1 MFMDAKRGVPT
12 ALFRF
17 ISGSGAWKRTF
28 LNKEITMSFFRKIFP
43 KKENAI
49 LHLLAKGR
57 NIPQKEIV
65 LAKLGL
71 YKSILSNPKYRN
83 SYPYIIALYAYG
95 YAEQANKALALYKT
109 GSDYPK
115 NCLNLISDL
124 LPFNAKLSYELLA
137 EIEPNKKTILL
148 RTNILAALG
157 HLPALQKLLDSLN
170 SSDFIKTPE
179 LYLLFNH
186 LENQESNKL
195 ANLNQYLTAYQLDK
209 VAFADN
215 TKLFS
220 SINLTANSVFNN
232 KSGINKLPKVSIIV
246 TTFNSEKYIISTL
259 ISLVKQTYPNK
270 EIIIVDD
277 NSSDNTLSLLQT
289 FAQQYSFI
297 KIIPL
302 NRNVGTY
309 VAKTIGAYLAQG
321 EFIATNDSDDW
332 AHPQKIELQMLPL
345 LNNPNLVVTFSKWV
359 RLQENGRFYAR
370 SVSPLTRLN
379 PASALFR
386 KKEVMEKTGLWHL
399 VRTGADSEFNA
410 RLKLC
415 FPNQYVTINK
425 PLTIAAHRANSLMTS
440 KETGYSEQ
448 GVSITRLEYW
458 QAWQNWHIQ
467 CLKQQKTP
475 KLALL
480 QNPFYVPNEI
490 AVKQED
496 IVFCFKMNHL
506 DL

>member
-1 MFMDAKRGVPT
+1 
-12 ALFRF
+12 
-17 ISGSGAWKRTF
+17 
-28 LNKEITMSFFRKIFP
+28 MSFFRKIFP
-43 KKENAI
+43 KKENTT
-49 LHLLAKGR
+49 LHLLAKEE

-65 LAKLGL
+65 LSKLGL
-71 YKSILSNPKYRN
+71 YKAILSDPKYKN

-95 YAEQANKALALYKT
+95 YAEQADKALALYRT
-109 GSDYPK
+109 SSDYPK

-137 EIEPNKKTILL
+137 EIKSNKKSTLL
-148 RTNILAALG
+148 KANILAALG
-157 HLPALQKLLDSLN
+157 KLTELKGLLVSLN
-170 SSDFIKTPE
+170 SSDFIRTPE
-179 LYLLFNH
+179 FYLLFNH
-186 LENQESNKL
+186 LEKQESNKL
-195 ANLNQYLTAYQLDK
+195 VNLNQYLTAYQLDK
-209 VAFADN
+209 VEFTN
-215 TKLFS
+215 KTKPFS

-232 KSGINKLPKVSIIV
+232 KNDVNKLPIVSIIV
-246 TTFNSEKYIISTL
+246 TTFNSEKYIIPTL

-297 KIIPL
+297 KVIPL
-302 NRNVGTY
+302 SRNVGTY
-309 VAKTIGAYLAQG
+309 VAKTIGTYLAKG

-332 AHPQKIELQMLPL
+332 AHPQKIELQILPL

-359 RLQENGRFYAR
+359 RLQENGQFYAR

-448 GVSITRLEYW
+448 GVSVTRLEYW

-467 CLKQQKTP
+467 CLKKKTSL
-475 KLALL
+475 KMELF
-480 QNPFYVPNEI
+480 QDPFIVPNIIKVELS
-490 AVKQED
+490 D
-496 IVFCFKMNHL
+496 ILFCFTENHL
-506 DL
+506 I

>member
-1 MFMDAKRGVPT
+1 
-12 ALFRF
+12 
-17 ISGSGAWKRTF
+17 
-28 LNKEITMSFFRKIFP
+28 MSFFRKIFP
-43 KKENAI
+43 KKENAT
-49 LHLLAKGR
+49 LHLLAKEE

-65 LAKLGL
+65 LLKLGL
-71 YKSILSNPKYRN
+71 YKAILSDPKYKN

-95 YAEQANKALALYKT
+95 YAEQADKALALYRT
-109 GSDYPK
+109 SSDYPK
-115 NCLNLISDL
+115 NCLKLISNL

-137 EIEPNKKTILL
+137 EIKSNKKSTLL
-148 RTNILAALG
+148 KANILAALG
-157 HLPALQKLLDSLN
+157 KLTELKDLLVSLN
-170 SSDFIKTPE
+170 SSDFIRTPE
-179 LYLLFNH
+179 FYLLFNH
-186 LENQESNKL
+186 LEKQESNKL
-195 ANLNQYLTAYQLDK
+195 VNLNQYLTAYQLDK
-209 VAFADN
+209 VEFTN
-215 TKLFS
+215 KTKPFS

-232 KSGINKLPKVSIIV
+232 KNDVNKLPIVSIIV
-246 TTFNSEKYIISTL
+246 TTFNSEKYIIPTL

-297 KIIPL
+297 KVIPL
-302 NRNVGTY
+302 SRNVGTY
-309 VAKTIGAYLAQG
+309 VAKAIGTYLAKG

-332 AHPQKIELQMLPL
+332 AHPQKIELQILPL

-359 RLQENGRFYAR
+359 RLQENGQFYAR

-386 KKEVMEKTGLWHL
+386 KREIMEKTGLWHL

-448 GVSITRLEYW
+448 GVSVTRLEYW

-467 CLKQQKTP
+467 CLKHHEPLKI
-475 KLALL
+475 ALL
-480 QNPFYVPNEI
+480 QEPFVVPNDI
-490 AVKQED
+490 KIKQED
-496 IVFCFKMNHL
+496 IVFCFKMNNL
-506 DL
+506 DILI

>member
-1 MFMDAKRGVPT
+1 
-12 ALFRF
+12 
-17 ISGSGAWKRTF
+17 
-28 LNKEITMSFFRKIFP
+28 MSFFRKIFP
-43 KKENAI
+43 KKENAT
-49 LHLLAKGR
+49 LHLLAKEE
-57 NIPQKEIV
+57 NIPQKEIA
-65 LAKLGL
+65 LLKLGL
-71 YKSILSNPKYRN
+71 YKAILSDPKYKN

-95 YAEQANKALALYKT
+95 YAEQADKALALYKT
-109 GSDYPK
+109 SSDYPK

-137 EIEPNKKTILL
+137 EIKSNKKSTLL
-148 RTNILAALG
+148 KANILAALG
-157 HLPALQKLLDSLN
+157 KLTELKGLLVSLN
-170 SSDFIKTPE
+170 SSDFIRTPE
-179 LYLLFNH
+179 FYLLFNH
-186 LENQESNKL
+186 LEKQESNKL
-195 ANLNQYLTAYQLDK
+195 VNLNQYLTAYQLDK
-209 VAFADN
+209 VEFTN
-215 TKLFS
+215 KTKPFS
-220 SINLTANSVFNN
+220 SINLTVNSVFNN
-232 KSGINKLPKVSIIV
+232 KNDVNKLPIVSIIV
-246 TTFNSEKYIISTL
+246 TTFNSEKYIIPTL

-297 KIIPL
+297 KVIPL
-302 NRNVGTY
+302 SRNVGTY
-309 VAKTIGAYLAQG
+309 VAKTIGAYLAKG

-332 AHPQKIELQMLPL
+332 AHPQKIELQILPL

-359 RLQENGRFYAR
+359 RLQENGQFYAR

-448 GVSITRLEYW
+448 GVSVTRLEYW

-467 CLKQQKTP
+467 CLKHHEPLKI
-475 KLALL
+475 ALL
-480 QNPFYVPNEI
+480 QESFVVPNDI
-490 AVKQED
+490 KIKQED
-496 IVFCFKMNHL
+496 IVFCFKMNNL
-506 DL
+506 DILI

>member
-1 MFMDAKRGVPT
+1 
-12 ALFRF
+12 
-17 ISGSGAWKRTF
+17 
-28 LNKEITMSFFRKIFP
+28 MSFFRKFFP

-71 YKSILSNPKYRN
+71 YKSILSNPKYKN

-95 YAEQANKALALYKT
+95 YTEQADKALTLYKT
-109 GSDYPK
+109 GSDYQK

-124 LPFNAKLSYELLA
+124 LPFNTKLSYELLA

-148 RTNILAALG
+148 RANILAALG

-170 SSDFIKTPE
+170 SSNFIKTPE
-179 LYLLFNH
+179 FYLLFNH
-186 LENQESNKL
+186 LEKQESNKL

-215 TKLFS
+215 TKPFS

-232 KSGINKLPKVSIIV
+232 KSGVNKLPKVSIIV

-332 AHPQKIELQMLPL
+332 AHPQKIEVQMLPL

-415 FPNQYVTINK
+415 FPNRYITINK

-467 CLKQQKTP
+467 CLKKKTSL
-475 KLALL
+475 KMELF
-480 QNPFYVPNEI
+480 QDPFTVPSVIKVELS
-490 AVKQED
+490 D
-496 IVFCFKMNHL
+496 ILSCFTEKHL
-506 DL
+506 I